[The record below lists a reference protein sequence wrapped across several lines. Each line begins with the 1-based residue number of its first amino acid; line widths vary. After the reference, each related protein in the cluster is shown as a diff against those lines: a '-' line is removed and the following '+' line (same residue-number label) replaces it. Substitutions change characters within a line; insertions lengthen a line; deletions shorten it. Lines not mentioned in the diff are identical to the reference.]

1 MNTPCVRSAKGEES
15 KVVLLISLL
24 AIVHVFCFSAAFPFF
39 GIVDE
44 QAHIDLSVRYS
55 HGEIPRGISLLCPE
69 AKPFFLIY
77 GTPEYI
83 WPPETQPGNIYPAPP
98 WKQSFTNA
106 ASLVLSRYVA
116 WKYDD
121 NHEAS
126 QPPLY
131 YGLAGAWWRIGK
143 MFNLDGL
150 ALLYWLRFLNIPIV
164 AALVWLGWLTARQV
178 FPDRQFARL
187 TVPALIAFMPQTSFF
202 SINNDVLAPLT
213 AGLFFLLFLKLWERP
228 LPGTGLA
235 AATGLALAA
244 MFLTKSSL
252 LPTLASAGAF
262 LSLKFFQLVRREKI
276 LRLIP
281 AFAALAFA
289 ALLPMLAWMLWCK
302 TNYGDLTGA
311 AIKIQRLGWTSKPP
325 AEWLGH
331 PLFSFHGLWVFVSGN
346 VATFWQGEF
355 LWQGRPLTNSAM
367 DHFFELLTLS
377 LLALS
382 LVGASRRPSVG
393 RIAFGFAYVGLAAT
407 AAFFALLSVKYD
419 FHECFYPSRE
429 HPFFTSGRLFLGL
442 LIPALIL
449 LAGGLDFM
457 LQKCSRAAKFT
468 LLMALLMF
476 MLAGEATNDLCVFSC
491 EYNWFHQ

>member
-187 TVPALIAFMPQTSFF
+187 TVPALIAFMPQTSFY
-202 SINNDVLAPLT
+202 SINNDVLAPGATSASMTEHNLVYHLYYMHT
-213 AGLFFLLFLKLWERP
+213 ASANASVPTRDRLRSWSQMSPVWMPSSMVRSHALWIF
-228 LPGTGLA
+228 
-235 AATGLALAA
+235 AATS
-244 MFLTKSSL
+244 T
-252 LPTLASAGAF
+252 
-262 LSLKFFQLVRREKI
+262 
-276 LRLIP
+276 
-281 AFAALAFA
+281 
-289 ALLPMLAWMLWCK
+289 
-302 TNYGDLTGA
+302 
-311 AIKIQRLGWTSKPP
+311 
-325 AEWLGH
+325 
-331 PLFSFHGLWVFVSGN
+331 
-346 VATFWQGEF
+346 
-355 LWQGRPLTNSAM
+355 
-367 DHFFELLTLS
+367 
-377 LLALS
+377 
-382 LVGASRRPSVG
+382 
-393 RIAFGFAYVGLAAT
+393 
-407 AAFFALLSVKYD
+407 
-419 FHECFYPSRE
+419 
-429 HPFFTSGRLFLGL
+429 
-442 LIPALIL
+442 
-449 LAGGLDFM
+449 
-457 LQKCSRAAKFT
+457 
-468 LLMALLMF
+468 
-476 MLAGEATNDLCVFSC
+476 
-491 EYNWFHQ
+491 